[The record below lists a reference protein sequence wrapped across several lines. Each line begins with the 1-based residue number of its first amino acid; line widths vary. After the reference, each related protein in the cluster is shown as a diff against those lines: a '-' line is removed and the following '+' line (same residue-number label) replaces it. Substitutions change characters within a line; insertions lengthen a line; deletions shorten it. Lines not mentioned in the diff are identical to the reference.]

1 MLKKQK
7 PLKYHYYE
15 FDNLQRI
22 FTSILRREGI
32 EGLKNYIQKPIG
44 IKREIIASEIKKLE
58 REDFTLPSWWKE
70 FVKCLED
77 ALFLKNSDDS
87 VRDAKQARIMIREKD
102 STISLA
108 FERLLSSFETLE
120 WRLEQGLLNDI
131 EEHSNELKRIKR
143 KVVDVKTKWGGYG
156 YPKNVKTKKNDSQL
170 IEFLKFLGFRCEVLE
185 VTFPQ
190 SGIQIASSKL

>member
-1 MLKKQK
+1 MERVCKV
-7 PLKYHYYE
+7 
-15 FDNLQRI
+15 FGRC
-22 FTSILRREGI
+22 
-32 EGLKNYIQKPIG
+32 
-44 IKREIIASEIKKLE
+44 II
-58 REDFTLPSWWKE
+58 
-70 FVKCLED
+70 
-77 ALFLKNSDDS
+77 FLKNSDDS
-87 VRDAKQARIMIREKD
+87 VRDAKQVRIRIKDKD
-102 STISLA
+102 STISLS
-108 FERLLSSFETLE
+108 FEHLLSSFETLK

-131 EEHSNELKRIKR
+131 EDHSNELKRMKR